1 MFCGK
6 MGYIGGVNMQNP
18 VWLVVIFYVLG
29 MLSLVAAMFLTSLV
43 AGLAALAVALLIPSV
58 ILYKELGEGE

>member
-1 MFCGK
+1 MR
-6 MGYIGGVNMQNP
+6 YIGGVNMQNP

-29 MLSLVAAMFLTSLV
+29 MLSLVTAMFFTGLV
-43 AGLAALAVALLIPSV
+43 SGLVALAVALLIPAV

>member
-1 MFCGK
+1 MVK
-6 MGYIGGVNMQNP
+6 WGYIGGVNMQNP

-29 MLSLVAAMFLTSLV
+29 MLSLVTAMFLTGLVSGLV
-43 AGLAALAVALLIPSV
+43 ALSVALLIPAV

>member
-1 MFCGK
+1 
-6 MGYIGGVNMQNP
+6 MQNP

-29 MLSLVAAMFLTSLV
+29 MLSLVTAMFLTGLVSGLV
-43 AGLAALAVALLIPSV
+43 ALSVALLIPAV

>member
-1 MFCGK
+1 
-6 MGYIGGVNMQNP
+6 MQNP

-29 MLSLVAAMFLTSLV
+29 MLSLVTAMFFTGLVSGLV
-43 AGLAALAVALLIPSV
+43 ALSVALLIPAV

>member
-1 MFCGK
+1 
-6 MGYIGGVNMQNP
+6 MQNA

-29 MLSLVAAMFLTSLV
+29 MLSLVTAMFLTGLV
-43 AGLAALAVALLIPSV
+43 AGLVALAVALLIPSV

>member
-18 VWLVVIFYVLG
+18 VWLVIIFYVLG
-29 MLSLVAAMFLTSLV
+29 MLSLVTAMFLTSLV
-43 AGLAALAVALLIPSV
+43 TGLAALAVALLIPSV

>member
-1 MFCGK
+1 
-6 MGYIGGVNMQNP
+6 MGYIGGVNMQNA

-29 MLSLVAAMFLTSLV
+29 MLSLVTAMFLTGLV
-43 AGLAALAVALLIPSV
+43 AGLVALAVVLLIPSV

>member
-1 MFCGK
+1 

-29 MLSLVAAMFLTSLV
+29 MLSLVTAMFFTGLVSGLV
-43 AGLAALAVALLIPSV
+43 ALSVALLIPAV

>member
-1 MFCGK
+1 
-6 MGYIGGVNMQNP
+6 MQNP
-18 VWLVVIFYVLG
+18 VWLVIIFYVLG